1 MPKHRGSN
9 DGEVCPIRLSEEFIE
24 GLSRVWS
31 VRVLDHIQNL
41 VSLLPANPELGS
53 PVIRES
59 LIRRYGTSL
68 RKLNVSTFVIVYRF
82 QDGVADVLAIVYGPR
97 ID

>member
-9 DGEVCPIRLSEEFIE
+9 DGELCPIRLSEEFIE

-41 VSLLPANPELGS
+41 VSLLPSNPELGS
-53 PVIRES
+53 SVVRES
-59 LIRRYGTSL
+59 LVKRYGYNL
-68 RKLNVSTFVIVYRF
+68 RKLSVSTFVIVYRF
-82 QDGVADVLAIVYGPR
+82 ENGVVDVLAIEYGPS
-97 ID
+97 IL